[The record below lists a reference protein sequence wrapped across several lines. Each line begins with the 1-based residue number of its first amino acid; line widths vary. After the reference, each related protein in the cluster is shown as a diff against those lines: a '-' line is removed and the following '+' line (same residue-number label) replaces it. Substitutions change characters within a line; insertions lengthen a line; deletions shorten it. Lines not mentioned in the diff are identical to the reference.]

1 MYGFFRDVVKL
12 TSSAVGAYLV
22 TNGVY
27 NSTLSTVA
35 LAQDKYDL
43 LAKQSPIFKLIPTD
57 IATSQPVEA
66 EPLERNKHILQDL
79 KNGYFNIKTCLHN
92 YAFNQTSRLIL
103 YSNTMQLVP
112 GLHGKL
118 GLNYDHLFDNGSTW
132 TIEAGHEY
140 ANYFNAIAAYNPPLY
155 MTKNKML

>member
-1 MYGFFRDVVKL
+1 MPKRQLLTNEGQRAKEGVTRMYSFFRDVAKL
-12 TSSAVGAYLV
+12 TGTAVGASLV

-66 EPLERNKHILQDL
+66 EPLERNKHIL
-79 KNGYFNIKTCLHN
+79 
-92 YAFNQTSRLIL
+92 
-103 YSNTMQLVP
+103 
-112 GLHGKL
+112 
-118 GLNYDHLFDNGSTW
+118 
-132 TIEAGHEY
+132 
-140 ANYFNAIAAYNPPLY
+140 
-155 MTKNKML
+155 